1 MLGSGMTEL
10 KLTELEDETFGV
22 IPLAIATSQLTNG
35 SGLTDL
41 LRSRLQL
48 ALKEAREAVNFWE
61 WNDEDILSQANW
73 VSLRVTPEE
82 TQRFCE
88 EVFGSKE
95 AFSKERLVDALVSVS
110 TVLGVVYETDEEIYT
125 TVIDG
130 AGYGF
135 TVKVNS
141 YVDPSY
147 ERIINR
153 FRGIPT
159 SPGYDGISR
168 HLKPGVSGFDL
179 VSQYTAWTVTYCNLR
194 DLRVRDF
201 LDSFARFEEI

>member
-22 IPLAIATSQLTNG
+22 IPLAIATSQLTDG
-35 SGLTDL
+35 GELTDSS
-41 LRSRLQL
+41 RSTLNQ
-48 ALKEAREAVNFWE
+48 ALKRVREDVNFWE
-61 WNDEDILSQANW
+61 WNDKDILSQANW

-95 AFSKERLVDALVSVS
+95 AFSKERLVDALVSAS

-125 TVIDG
+125 TLIDG

-135 TVKVNS
+135 TLKVNS
-141 YVDPSY
+141 YIDPSY

-168 HLKPGVSGFDL
+168 HLKRESSGFDL
-179 VSQYTAWTVTYCNLR
+179 A
-194 DLRVRDF
+194 
-201 LDSFARFEEI
+201 FE